1 MLQQKYNKGVSIMDS
16 KLLENENE
24 TLKSILNTSLTFKQK
39 IVIYRIMKRNA
50 LLQKLHDDILTCK
63 ELTFSDYLQAG
74 RREKE
79 SIQYY
84 TLSDISDHLRD
95 VILLRE

>member
-1 MLQQKYNKGVSIMDS
+1 MNQLK
-16 KLLENENE
+16 NENE

-39 IVIYRIMKRNA
+39 IVIYRTMKRNE
-50 LLQKLHDDILTCK
+50 LLQKLHDDVLTCK
-63 ELTFSDYLQAG
+63 ELTFSDYLQFG

-95 VILLRE
+95 VILLNDEKRAIKGE